1 MRFLKTVYLKRY
13 DEKTNIWSYKE
24 LKNVLVSGN
33 DENYNLSDSLNRD
46 AQITLRVMG
55 DGRED
60 ILPQDIIS
68 FDEINESSPQSK
80 KTYTVTAVSKN
91 VLGSK
96 RMRHTKVLLR

>member
-1 MRFLKTVYLKRY
+1 MRFRKTVYLKRY

-33 DENYNLSDSLNRD
+33 DENYNLSDALNRD

-68 FDEINESSPQSK
+68 FDEINESSPQST
-80 KTYTVTAVSKN
+80 KTYTVTAVCKN
-91 VLGSK
+91 TLGSK
-96 RMRHTKVLLR
+96 RIRHTKVLLR